1 MMRILRDTSYPYRY
15 YLYVQCFRK
24 TAELFFTCSK
34 CRTPSHVGKL
44 SPESVVRRWLAR
56 GLVVVV
62 AVVVVARR
70 TERII
75 LLYIII
81 MILIKLG
88 QQPCWT
94 GAIPPVDRRGSSNG
108 GQMKWRVVVHRN
120 DEEPR
125 GVLRCLFPTR
135 ALIQI
140 RIMIAII
147 FSFLLLLSMPRSRV
161 WNIRRVIH
169 NYTVLSKAAFH
180 SRAAAVQWGR
190 QLYDDVCT

>member
-75 LLYIII
+75 LLYII

-120 DEEPR
+120 DEE
-125 GVLRCLFPTR
+125 GYYVVYFPLGR
-135 ALIQI
+135 LY
-140 RIMIAII
+140 RYVGIMIAII
-147 FSFLLLLSMPRSRV
+147 FSFFYFYFQCHARV
-161 WNIRRVIH
+161 CGIFVE
-169 NYTVLSKAAFH
+169 
-180 SRAAAVQWGR
+180 
-190 QLYDDVCT
+190 